1 MQQIGVYHLRHVGF
15 HGHAGQH
22 HTALLHISLRQN
34 LAHQD
39 SLQQASAQSSTR
51 QWHVTANHGSPMTP
65 QSRAQFCNLV
75 QLLQQLHEVARQ
87 MSQQLLEAEPRTE
100 THI

>member
-1 MQQIGVYHLRHVGF
+1 MQQTGVDHLWHVGF

-22 HTALLHISLRQN
+22 HTALLDISVGQN

-39 SLQQASAQSSTR
+39 PLQQASTQSSTR

-65 QSRAQFCNLV
+65 YTRVQFFNRV
-75 QLLQQLHEVARQ
+75 
-87 MSQQLLEAEPRTE
+87 
-100 THI
+100 